1 MQDQT
6 PDANATSRGKFLGA
20 AALTAA
26 TSVLT
31 TATAASAAES
41 GIVLKKSNTD
51 KFPPLGSFT
60 YNLTNSSSGWNGPA
74 GWAKEVNVSNFPIS
88 ESIAG
93 VHMHLN
99 KGSVRE
105 LHWHAIAA
113 EWAYILNGVV
123 LTTVVAPDGTVEEN
137 EFQEGDIWYFPKGH
151 GHALQGL
158 TDCDFLLGFDSG
170 HFSEFGTF
178 SITDWISKVPPHV
191 AARNL
196 GVPVEVIKSFPQG
209 EAYIVPGTA
218 PTYPAAMRNTSVKT
232 SALTHKHHLRG
243 VTPHEFDGGEERIVS
258 QNEFPVQST
267 LTSVLMNLKPGSL
280 RELHWHPNAD
290 EWQYINKGHGR
301 VGIFGAHGRY
311 EVKDVGP
318 GDVVFIPQGFGHFI
332 EQRGSDPTELL
343 ILFSNPHYQEIS
355 ISEWLAGNPAE
366 ILTANFGINRDM
378 AAKMPKRAFGILG

>member
-1 MQDQT
+1 MQVQT

-20 AALTAA
+20 AALTVAA
-26 TSVLT
+26 TTALT
-31 TATAASAAES
+31 TRTANAASEF
-41 GIVLKKSNTD
+41 VLKNSNTD
-51 KFPPLGSFT
+51 KFPPLGTFT
-60 YNLTNSSSGWNGPA
+60 YNLTNSSSHWYGPA

-88 ESIAG
+88 QSIAG

-99 KGSVRE
+99 KGAVRE
-105 LHWHAIAA
+105 LHWHAVAA
-113 EWAYILNGVV
+113 EWAYILGGHV

-137 EFQEGDIWYFPKGH
+137 EFQPGDIWYFPKGH

-158 TDCDFLLGFDSG
+158 TDCDFLLGFDDG
-170 HFSEFGTF
+170 NFSEFGTF

-209 EAYIVPGTA
+209 EAYIVPGVA
-218 PTYPAAMRNTSVKT
+218 PEFPAQLRDPNAKT
-232 SALTHKHHLRG
+232 SALTHRHSLLWA
-243 VTPHEFDGGEERIVS
+243 TPHEFDGGEERIVS
-258 QNEFPVQST
+258 QNEFPIQST
-267 LTSVLMNLKPGSL
+267 LSSVLMNLKPGSL

-290 EWQYINKGHGR
+290 EWQYYNKGRGR

-332 EQRGSDPTELL
+332 EQLGSDPTEVVV
-343 ILFSNPHYQEIS
+343 LFSNPQYEEIS
-355 ISEWLAGNPAE
+355 ISQWLAGNPAE
-366 ILTANFGINRDM
+366 LLTANFGISREM
-378 AAKMPKRAFGILG
+378 AAKLPKRVLGILG

>member
-6 PDANATSRGKFLGA
+6 TGTSATRGKFLGTAALA
-20 AALTAA
+20 AA
-26 TSVLT
+26 T
-31 TATAASAAES
+31 TALSAAPAAAAEP
-41 GIVLKKSNTD
+41 GIVLKASNTD
-51 KFPPLGSFT
+51 KFPPLGAFT
-60 YNLTNSSSGWNGPA
+60 FNLNNSSAGWHGPA

-113 EWAYILNGVV
+113 EWAYILNGHV
-123 LTTVVAPDGTVEEN
+123 LTTVISPDGTVEEN
-137 EFQEGDIWYFPKGH
+137 EFAEGDIWYFPKGH

-158 TDCDFLLGFDSG
+158 TDADFLLGFDNG

-178 SITDWISKVPPHV
+178 SITDWIARTPPEV

-196 GVPVEVIKSFPQG
+196 GVSVEVIKSFPQG
-209 EAYIVPGTA
+209 EAYIVPGKA
-218 PTYPAAMRNTSVKT
+218 PEYPAPMRSTSMKT

-243 VTPHEFDGGEERIVS
+243 ATPKEFKGGAERIVS
-258 QNEFPVQST
+258 QTEFPVQST
-267 LTSVLMNLKPGSL
+267 LTSVLMNLNPGSL
-280 RELHWHPNAD
+280 REMHWHPNAD
-290 EWQYINKGHGR
+290 EWQYINKGAAR
-301 VGIFGAHGRY
+301 VGIFGAHGRF
-311 EVKDVGP
+311 EVKEVSQ
-318 GDVVFIPQGFGHFI
+318 GDVVFIPQGFGHFV
-332 EQRGSDPTELL
+332 EQRGSTPTELI

-366 ILTANFGINRDM
+366 VLTANFGITRDL
-378 AAKMPKRAFGILG
+378 ANKMPKGAFGILA